1 MKHLPFS
8 VGSRRIP
15 RALALVTVFAT
26 LSAAQAGTAIYI
38 SPSTKT
44 MPTGWNGLDMVNG
57 HAPILHKNLVDSEG
71 NATSVGLLV
80 MSPALGPWNN
90 AGTAFTGD
98 AAEFEPGRSA
108 GSGCCAAMCAQ
119 GTSGYGLD
127 DQEAFIRARVTGL
140 DPAKLYEFSFVAQRY
155 SSNDDDSARD
165 NQSFDM
171 LVRVTAAADSDW
183 RDRIDAD
190 SAADPDGDGYAN
202 LREWRKGTDP
212 SDPFSHPPA
221 STILL
226 LQ

>member
-1 MKHLPFS
+1 MKQLPFS

-155 SSNDDDSARD
+155 SSNDDDSARYTVVGA
-165 NQSFDM
+165 N
-171 LVRVTAAADSDW
+171 RGAASLLMKKNTTHVA
-183 RDRIDAD
+183 RDPG
-190 SAADPDGDGYAN
+190 ADPDGDGYAN

-221 STILL
+221 GTFLL